1 MRYVLTNCK
10 IFTSEKILT
19 KHSLVISAG
28 TVLAVIADRD
38 IDNKDKQI
46 DLNGHLLTPGF
57 IDTQVN
63 GGGGVLF
70 NNSPTLASI
79 AAIGKAHRAYGT
91 TGFLPTL
98 ISDDLA
104 IMQQAIEASQQALIA
119 QTPGFLGMHME
130 GPYLNKL
137 RKGVHCE
144 TKLHSPDRQSL
155 AMLQTL
161 AQIGRSIVT
170 LAPEVVPA
178 GFIKQLSQKGVT
190 VAVGH
195 SNASYEIIKQSLL
208 DGASGFTHLYNAMS
222 PLTSREPGVVGAAL
236 EDPHSWCGII
246 VDGFHVHPASLKIAI
261 KAKVKGKIIL
271 VTDAVHTVGAT
282 GSTFDLVGRSI
293 YRDNGKVTTK
303 EGTLAGSDLDMAS
316 AVRNCVKLLGIEL
329 SEALRMAS
337 LYPAQFLNIDDK
349 VGKISQGYKAN
360 LTLLDEDLQ
369 VVDTWIDGIASDPLA
384 YNS

>member
-1 MRYVLTNCK
+1 MRYVLTNCR

-19 KHSLVISAG
+19 EHSLVISADK
-28 TVLAVIADRD
+28 VLAVIPDRD
-38 IDNKDKQI
+38 INSQDKQI
-46 DLNGHLLTPGF
+46 DLKGHLLTPGF

-70 NNSPTLASI
+70 NNSPTLGSI
-79 AAIGKAHRAYGT
+79 EAIGKAHRAYGT

-104 IMQQAIEASQQALIA
+104 TMQQAIEASQQALTA
-119 QTPGFLGMHME
+119 KTPGFLGLHME

-137 RKGVHCE
+137 RKGVHCA
-144 TKLHSPDRQSL
+144 TKLHSPDQESL
-155 AMLQTL
+155 AMLQAL
-161 AQIGRSIVT
+161 AHIGGSMVT

-195 SNASYEIIKQSLL
+195 SNASYDIIKQSLR

-236 EDPHSWCGII
+236 EDKHSWCGII
-246 VDGFHVHPASLKIAI
+246 VDGHHVHPATLNIAI
-261 KAKVKGKIIL
+261 KAKPKGKVIL

-282 GSTFDLVGRSI
+282 GTTFDLVGRSI

-316 AVRNCVKLLGIEL
+316 AIRNCVKLLGLEL

-349 VGKISQGYKAN
+349 VGKIAPGLKAN

-369 VVDTWIDGIASDPLA
+369 VVDTWIDGIANDPLA
-384 YNS
+384 YSS